1 MVRFIVFRFCTF
13 LVAGKKLVRVTVT
26 LPEELLVELDELA
39 KRSFKS
45 RSSAVAEAVRRLI
58 DSMNFSAVGAAVGTV
73 SYHYRDHHA
82 AERLR
87 ELGHRY
93 RDVIVSTLHFHIG
106 EEKCLEV
113 VVVKGDA
120 KRVECFLN
128 DLGKVKGIER
138 ISIALSSVREPP

>member
-1 MVRFIVFRFCTF
+1 
-13 LVAGKKLVRVTVT
+13 

-45 RSSAVAEAVRRLI
+45 RSSAVAEAVKRLI
-58 DSMNFSAVGAAVGTV
+58 DSMGFAAQGLVVGTV
-73 SYHYRDHHA
+73 SYHYEGHRT

-93 RDVIVSTLHFHIG
+93 RDVVVSTLHFHVG
-106 EEKCLEV
+106 EDKCLEV

-120 KRVECFLN
+120 QRVREYVGE
-128 DLGKVKGIER
+128 LGKVKGVER
-138 ISIALSSVREPP
+138 LSVALSGVTR

>member
-1 MVRFIVFRFCTF
+1 VV
-13 LVAGKKLVRVTVT
+13 GKRLVRVTVT
-26 LPEELLVELDELA
+26 LPEELLVELDELV

-58 DSMNFSAVGAAVGTV
+58 DSMSFGAGRVVVGAV
-73 SYHYRDHHA
+73 SYHYGDHHA

-93 RDVIVSTLHFHIG
+93 RDVIVSTLHFHLG
-106 EEKCLEV
+106 EDKCMEV

-120 KRVECFLN
+120 KRVECYLN
-128 DLGKVKGIER
+128 DLGKVKGVER
-138 ISIALSSVREPP
+138 LSMALSSSRELP